1 MHLVIF
7 FFFFQAED
15 GIRDAQESR
24 GLGDVYKR
32 QYQRRVRGVPHG
44 EGVYRWADGATFTG
58 SFVGGLK
65 HGHGCERR
73 PNGDWRAGLWVNN
86 EPDPT
91 QTFHRADKSEA
102 DVESLERLVDSLKIV
117 NVPIRK
123 ADEVAP
129 ASRPAAAI
137 AQESSVLIAHANPS
151 PVMLADSDFNGW
163 QKLKM
168 LGKGSFGAVY
178 EAVLPNGRTVCCKIV
193 ELGQM
198 VEAEEVEKLHNEIAL
213 MKRLND
219 RNIVQYYGSL
229 EDKVNNTLNIFMEY
243 VTGGSLNHYI
253 KKFKSLPLETIR
265 QWTYQM
271 VCGVRYLHEQGIVHR
286 DIKGDNILVTMDGIL
301 KLADFGCSKAIDDVC
316 SKTHGCKTMV
326 GTPYWMAPEVIMC
339 DTQGSGYGMKSDIWS
354 VGCTIVEMITGKP
367 PWPECNSMWA
377 AVYKI
382 ANSKGL
388 PSEIPTNLDPALME
402 FLELTFERD
411 PTKRVSASELLCHR
425 FLTN

>member
-1 MHLVIF
+1 MC
-7 FFFFQAED
+7 
-15 GIRDAQESR
+15 IRDR
-24 GLGDVYKR
+24 
-32 QYQRRVRGVPHG
+32 
-44 EGVYRWADGATFTG
+44 
-58 SFVGGLK
+58 
-65 HGHGCERR
+65 
-73 PNGDWRAGLWVNN
+73 
-86 EPDPT
+86 
-91 QTFHRADKSEA
+91 
-102 DVESLERLVDSLKIV
+102 
-117 NVPIRK
+117 
-123 ADEVAP
+123 
-129 ASRPAAAI
+129 
-137 AQESSVLIAHANPS
+137 
-151 PVMLADSDFNGW
+151 
-163 QKLKM
+163 
-168 LGKGSFGAVY
+168 
-178 EAVLPNGRTVCCKIV
+178 
-193 ELGQM
+193 
-198 VEAEEVEKLHNEIAL
+198 
-213 MKRLND
+213 
-219 RNIVQYYGSL
+219 YYGSL